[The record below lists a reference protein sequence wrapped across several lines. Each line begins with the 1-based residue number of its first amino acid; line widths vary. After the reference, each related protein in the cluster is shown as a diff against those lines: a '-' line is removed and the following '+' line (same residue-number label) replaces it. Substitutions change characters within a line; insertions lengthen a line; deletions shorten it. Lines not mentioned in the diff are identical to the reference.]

1 MLNSRQ
7 LRVSRYTKPGVS
19 DACDVCIVITIIQW
33 GQSKDTT
40 LIKLNSVG
48 QIARMLLSFKG
59 DKICGFEKSY
69 WREDLK

>member
-1 MLNSRQ
+1 MPAMCA
-7 LRVSRYTKPGVS
+7 K
-19 DACDVCIVITIIQW
+19 VITIIQW
-33 GQSKDTT
+33 GQSKDT

-59 DKICGFEKSY
+59 DKISGFEKSY

>member
-1 MLNSRQ
+1 MPAMCA
-7 LRVSRYTKPGVS
+7 K
-19 DACDVCIVITIIQW
+19 VITIIQW